1 MAFPFPVGS
10 VEHRRDTM
18 STRGPFRVLVSAPDF
33 GRVGQE
39 ALRMLQDA
47 GCEVTTNP
55 GDTLGEEDL
64 LALIGEA
71 DAVIAGVEPIT
82 ARVLAAAPRLKIV
95 ARRGVGYDTV
105 DLAAATAR
113 GIVVTITAGA
123 LTETVADHTMGL
135 ILAVVRRIPELD
147 RLIKSGGWDRIP
159 SVDVWGKT
167 LGIVGFGAIGRA
179 VAKRAAGFDMRVL
192 AHDVRP
198 DPAAAAALGAALTDL
213 DTLLTQS
220 DIVTVH
226 VPLNPQTRGLI
237 NAAALRRM
245 KPTAYLVNTS
255 RGAVV
260 DEAALLAA
268 LREGRLAGAAL
279 DVFQHEPVRDRSL
292 VSLPNVVATPH
303 VASHTVETLARVE
316 RACAEAVLAVLRGQ
330 RPAHVVNTEVYDRR
344 RTTGPS

>member
-1 MAFPFPVGS
+1 MG
-10 VEHRRDTM
+10 
-18 STRGPFRVLVSAPDF
+18 TRLPFRVLVSAPDF
-33 GRVGQE
+33 GRVGE
-39 ALRMLQDA
+39 TALRMLRDA

-55 GDTLGEEDL
+55 GDTLGEDDL
-64 LALIGEA
+64 IALIGEA

-105 DLAAATAR
+105 ALEAATAR
-113 GIVVTITAGA
+113 GVVVTITAGA
-123 LTETVADHTMGL
+123 LAETVADHTMGL

-147 RLIKSGGWDRIP
+147 RLVRSGGWDRIP

-179 VAKRAAGFDMRVL
+179 VAKRAAGFDMRIL
-192 AHDVRP
+192 AHDIRP
-198 DPAAAAALGAALTDL
+198 DPATATAMGVTLTDL
-213 DTLLTQS
+213 DSLLTQS

-226 VPLNPQTRGLI
+226 VPLTPQTRGLI
-237 NAAALRRM
+237 GAAALRRM

-255 RGAVV
+255 RGPVV

-279 DVFQHEPVRDRSL
+279 DVFQHEPPRDRAL
-292 VSLPNVVATPH
+292 ASLPNVVATPH
-303 VASHTVETLARVE
+303 VASHTVETLARME
-316 RACAEAVLAVLRGQ
+316 RACAEAVLAVMHGQ
-330 RPAHVVNTEVYDRR
+330 RPAHVVNPEVYDRR
-344 RTTGPS
+344 PTTPAS